1 MKSLSLPKSLVPA
14 LLALITLHFATS
26 TSATVPTS
34 AQMKSAMSPFE
45 FLKNVKTSDLK
56 SVGGTRQARFKMGG
70 EETTLV
76 GYIPNGSRRVI
87 LGLVTRKAAIGKFI
101 GGSLAGVQVMV
112 GPVWTAFHSICRKP
126 RKPPCP

>member
-1 MKSLSLPKSLVPA
+1 
-14 LLALITLHFATS
+14 
-26 TSATVPTS
+26 
-34 AQMKSAMSPFE
+34 MKSAMSPFE